1 VTDTVRGLLDGVR
14 VINLGVDSFGDAVE
28 AAGAQLVRVDWR
40 PPAGGD
46 PELARIL
53 QTIECAPSYGPFGSL
68 AEANAAVARELI
80 EAEPWLVDVVPAAQ
94 AMPVF
99 AEHPRTLLHA
109 GPPLGWDEM
118 TGPMRGAVVGAAL
131 YEGWSSEA
139 VEAEHEAARGEIVFL
154 PCHDAGAVGPMGG
167 ITSPSMPV
175 LVVENRAR
183 GNRGYCILN
192 EGIGRVLRFGAN
204 GPDVIDRLVW
214 IRDVLGPA
222 LGAAARA
229 AGGIDLRAIAA
240 RAIAM
245 GDEFHQRNIAA
256 SALFLR
262 AVAPWLAEVDLLP
275 SSRSRVLRFLGET
288 EQFFL
293 NIAMAYGKVS
303 VDAARTIHAG
313 TVVTTMTRN
322 GVRFGVRLSGT
333 GDRWFTAPVN
343 TPKGIYFAGF
353 GEADGNPDIGDSAVT
368 ETIGWGGGA
377 MAAAPGVIRFVG
389 AGGFADA
396 LDITRAIAE
405 VCVASN
411 PHFLLPMLDFDAL
424 PVGLDAMRLVELGV
438 EPIIN
443 TGIAHRQAG
452 IGQVGAGTVRA
463 PLACFSAALGGYA
476 ETLEGKGSR

>member
-1 VTDTVRGLLDGVR
+1 VSDAVRDLLDGVR
-14 VINLGVDSFGDAVE
+14 VINLGVAGFGDAVD
-28 AAGAQLVRVDWR
+28 AAGAPLVRVDWR
-40 PPAGGD
+40 PPAEGD
-46 PELARIL
+46 PELNRVL
-53 QTIECAPSYGPFGSL
+53 RTIESAPGHGRYASL
-68 AEANAAVARELI
+68 GEANAAVARELI
-80 EAEPWLVDVVPAAQ
+80 DAEPWLVDVVPAAR

-109 GPPLGWDEM
+109 GPPLVWHEV

-131 YEGWSSEA
+131 YEGWASDA
-139 VEAEHEAARGEIVFL
+139 DDAERQAASGEIAL
-154 PCHDAGAVGPMGG
+154 HPCHDAGAVGPMGG
-167 ITSPSMPV
+167 ITSASMPV

-204 GPDVIDRLVW
+204 SPDVIDRLVW
-214 IRDVLGPA
+214 MRDVLGPT

-229 AGGIDLRAIAA
+229 AGGVDLRAIAA
-240 RAIAM
+240 RAITM

-256 SALFLR
+256 GALFLR
-262 AVAPWLAEVDLLP
+262 AIAPWLEEVAVP
-275 SSRSRVLRFLGET
+275 SSSRAQVLRFLGAT

-293 NIAMAYGKVS
+293 NVAMAYAKVS
-303 VDAARTIHAG
+303 VDAARIIHAG

-343 TPKGIYFAGF
+343 TPRGIYFAGF
-353 GEADGNPDIGDSAVT
+353 DEADGNPDIGDSAVT
-368 ETIGWGGGA
+368 ETIGWGGCA

-396 LDITRAIAE
+396 VDITRSMAD

-411 PHFLLPMLDFDAL
+411 PNFLLPTLDFDPL
-424 PVGLDAMRLVELGV
+424 PVGLDAIRLVELGV

-463 PLACFSAALGGYA
+463 PLACFSAALRGYA
-476 ETLEGKGSR
+476 ETLEARR

>member
-1 VTDTVRGLLDGVR
+1 M
-14 VINLGVDSFGDAVE
+14 E
-28 AAGAQLVRVDWR
+28 WR
-40 PPAGGD
+40 PPADGD
-46 PELARIL
+46 PELDRVL
-53 QTIECAPSYGPFGSL
+53 RTIESAPAHGAYRSVG
-68 AEANAAVARELI
+68 EANRAVARELI
-80 EAEPWLVDVVPAAQ
+80 DAEPWLVDVVPAAR

-99 AEHPRTLLHA
+99 AEHPKLLLHA
-109 GPPLGWDEM
+109 GPPMVWEEM
-118 TGPMRGAVVGAAL
+118 TGPMRGAVAGAAL
-131 YEGWSSEA
+131 YEGWVNEA
-139 VEAEHEAARGEIVFL
+139 PEAERQAAAGEIAFR

-175 LVVENRAR
+175 LVVENRTR

-204 GPDVIDRLVW
+204 GPDVVERLVW
-214 IRDVLGPA
+214 MRDVLGPA

-229 AGGIDLRAIAA
+229 AGGIDLRGITA
-240 RAIAM
+240 RAITM

-262 AVAPWLAEVDLLP
+262 AIAPWLEEVDV
-275 SSRSRVLRFLGET
+275 SASRRSEVLRFLGAT

-293 NIAMAYGKVS
+293 NVAMAYGKVS
-303 VDAARTIHAG
+303 VDAARTIRAG

-343 TPKGIYFAGF
+343 TPRGIYFASF
-353 GEADGNPDIGDSAVT
+353 DEADGNPDIGDSAVT
-368 ETIGWGGGA
+368 ETIGWGGCA
-377 MAAAPGVIRFVG
+377 MAAAPGVIRFLG

-396 LDITRAIAE
+396 VDITRSMAD

-411 PHFLLPMLDFDAL
+411 PHFLLPTLDFEAL
-424 PVGLDAMRLVELGV
+424 PVGLDAMRVVELGV

-463 PLACFSAALGGYA
+463 PLACFRAALRGYA
-476 ETLEGKGSR
+476 ETLEAHQ

>member
-1 VTDTVRGLLDGVR
+1 VSDAARGLLGGVR
-14 VINLGVDSFGDAVE
+14 VINLGVDGFGDAVE
-28 AAGAQLVRVDWR
+28 AAGAPLVRVVWR
-40 PPAGGD
+40 PPANGD
-46 PELARIL
+46 PELDRL
-53 QTIECAPSYGPFGSL
+53 LRSIESAPAHGGYGTLG
-68 AEANAAVARELI
+68 EANAAVARELVD
-80 EAEPWLVDVVPAAQ
+80 AEPWLVDVVPAGQ

-109 GPPLGWDEM
+109 GPPLVWDEM

-131 YEGWSSEA
+131 YEGWA
-139 VEAEHEAARGEIVFL
+139 TDAAEAERQAGSGEITFQ

-167 ITSPSMPV
+167 ITSASMPV
-175 LVVENRAR
+175 LVVENRTR

-214 IRDVLGPA
+214 MRDVLGPL

-229 AGGIDLRAIAA
+229 AGGVDLRAIAA
-240 RAIAM
+240 RAITM

-262 AVAPWLAEVDLLP
+262 AIAPWLEEVDAP
-275 SSRSRVLRFLGET
+275 SSTRSQVLRFLGAT

-293 NIAMAYGKVS
+293 NVAMAYGKVS
-303 VDAARTIHAG
+303 VDAARTIGAG

-333 GDRWFTAPVN
+333 GDRWFTASVT
-343 TPKGIYFAGF
+343 TPRGIYFAGF
-353 GEADGNPDIGDSAVT
+353 HEADGNPDIGDSAVT
-368 ETIGWGGGA
+368 ETIGWGGSA
-377 MAAAPGVIRFVG
+377 MAAAPGVIRFLG
-389 AGGFADA
+389 AGGFGDA
-396 LDITRAIAE
+396 VDITRSMAD

-411 PHFLLPMLDFDAL
+411 PHFLLPTLDFEAL

-463 PLACFSAALGGYA
+463 PLACFSAALRGYA
-476 ETLEGKGSR
+476 ETLEVRW